1 MLTATEASWLAGFI
15 DADGCIR
22 LSKGMKNV
30 KKGQHSLIPQVT
42 VHNTCVVTLN
52 HAAQLLERIVD
63 SITTSRRRR
72 TSLKH
77 ADMANIHVLGMKRCE
92 PVLRELLPYLVTKR
106 LEAEILLRFIERRK
120 TRGIRNKPYEP
131 VDYLSNEALKYIKKT
146 RHLRDYVPTV
156 EEIFDQDIVRT
167 TAKAVEVAEMSTRLS
182 QDQLNERASK
192 LVWYRWDRS
201 QAIGKI
207 AK

>member
-1 MLTATEASWLAGFI
+1 MLTQTERAWLAGFM
-15 DADGCIR
+15 DADGSIG
-22 LSKGMKNV
+22 LKKGFKNV
-30 KKGQHSLIPQVT
+30 KKDQHSLIPRVT
-42 VHNTCVVTLN
+42 FHNTCCATLN
-52 HAAQLLERIVD
+52 RIADLLEKMELPAK
-63 SITTSRRRR
+63 TSSHKREKPNH
-72 TSLKH
+72 S
-77 ADMANIHVLGMKRCE
+77 AMANIQVMGMKQCG
-92 PVLRELLPYLVTKR
+92 PLLKCLVPYLVTKQT
-106 LEAEILLRFIERRK
+106 EARILLQFIARRT
-120 TRGIRNKPYEP
+120 TRGVRNKPYEP
-131 VDYLSNEALKYIKKT
+131 VDYQAHSALAYLKKT